1 VLWDSYRVRVVV
13 WCDTLAI
20 EQKSHAR
27 DVLSLAVAEGV
38 HELAES
44 RGALDFEEDLVV
56 VVRHL
61 DVQVLAL
68 ARIFGLLL
76 NVGRAV
82 VRHVGCVCVRARSWI
97 SVGVRCRRTKMS
109 KRADWLA
116 GVSWSRKRRDECGG
130 KALPLYGAEG
140 AMAGWAWKWFR
151 VSEKIRVWCRRVRL
165 SMRAVA
171 TRRR

>member
-27 DVLSLAVAEGV
+27 DVFSLAVAESV

-44 RGALDFEEDLVV
+44 CGALDFEEDLVV

-82 VRHVGCVCVRARSWI
+82 VRHAGCVRAIALVSRWRLRW
-97 SVGVRCRRTKMS
+97 RCRRTKMS
-109 KRADWLA
+109 KCADWLA
-116 GVSWSRKRRDECGG
+116 GVSWSRKRRDECGE
-130 KALPLYGAEG
+130 KRYLYMTQKE
-140 AMAGWAWKWFR
+140 
-151 VSEKIRVWCRRVRL
+151 L
-165 SMRAVA
+165 
-171 TRRR
+171 